1 MHPTY
6 YHPNNDF
13 IHRRTH
19 RKRFS
24 VSKLSSETIQTLP
37 KYSSPP
43 GWSNSVGP
51 PLLTE
56 AESDRPPDY
65 PETAD
70 EADADT
76 EGDQEEHVVY
86 VQHHPAHSPPRRSP
100 THIRRYKRIP
110 AAASDP
116 FLDTLLERSVH
127 ALEMSNALLRTTMST
142 QSTQSSLSTLL
153 SSENESHHFLEVRA
167 RNLSTRIRVNSGVHE
182 TWMDHLQEISEGV
195 DKLFGEEGRSHS
207 ASHSDE
213 GAVSQSL
220 PTTTVPDLRHRRKP
234 SILELNDSSNS
245 CLRYSHPTRGLL
257 VAPAPRALTQ
267 YVESTADPQLITLPS
282 TLGLRASGSSHSV
295 HSRESLSAHRQVT
308 QPPSRMEVLPKT
320 QLESTTPAYHLL
332 SNLVKRSGSLTPP
345 SSVRLLRPRD
355 RCASASPTGTMRGTV
370 PIFSPSPARTLYSS
384 PDRSRLGMRAR
395 ISSSSSETPQGSPT
409 PSNLLPT
416 MPADE
421 ELSPSS
427 SESSDRPTG
436 YRTVQSLRKILND
449 HPSSTSLNTL
459 RRKDSKLHRAPSF
472 LPITPPPA
480 PVQGTSTATASISR
494 LYTKGRHSM
503 STRPPSPPA
512 HSSLKVRSVPP
523 TPAPSPSTMSLSEVF
538 GNGVARV
545 MGSAPS
551 SGVSTP
557 KRISFAE
564 LPESYSA
571 SQPGTSKL
579 RERKSRRKRKQGKGS
594 DKEETGGWFKTLLGG
609 GLSSGLTSMGSR
621 EERIEERMARGWG
634 SRPGYGT
641 LDDWAV

>member
-1 MHPTY
+1 MHSTC
-6 YHPNNDF
+6 YHPNNDL

-24 VSKLSSETIQTLP
+24 VSKSSSETVQTLP
-37 KYSSPP
+37 EYSSPP

-51 PLLTE
+51 PPLTE

-76 EGDQEEHVVY
+76 EGGQEEHIVY
-86 VQHHPAHSPPRRSP
+86 VQHHLVLPPSRRSP
-100 THIRRYKRIP
+100 THIRRRKRVP

-127 ALEMSNALLRTTMST
+127 ALETSNALLRTTMST
-142 QSTQSSLSTLL
+142 QSSLSTLI
-153 SSENESHHFLEVRA
+153 SSENESDHFLEVRA
-167 RNLSTRIRVNSGVHE
+167 RNLSTRIKVSSGVHE
-182 TWMDHLQEISEGV
+182 TWMDHLEEISEGV
-195 DKLFGEEGRSHS
+195 DKLFGDEGRCLS
-207 ASHSDE
+207 ASHLDE
-213 GAVSQSL
+213 GAVSRSL

-234 SILELNDSSNS
+234 SILELNGSSNS
-245 CLRYSHPTRGLL
+245 HLRYSHPTRDVL

-295 HSRESLSAHRQVT
+295 HSRRSLSAHHQEA
-308 QPPSRMEVLPKT
+308 QPPSTAGILPQT
-320 QLESTTPAYHLL
+320 QEESTTPAYHFL
-332 SNLVKRSGSLTPP
+332 SNLVKRSASLTPP
-345 SSVRLLRPRD
+345 SSTRLLRSRD
-355 RCASASPTGTMRGTV
+355 RCASASPTGTMRGTKSL
-370 PIFSPSPARTLYSS
+370 FSSSSMRTLYPSPARS
-384 PDRSRLGMRAR
+384 RSGIQAQTSKSR
-395 ISSSSSETPQGSPT
+395 SEAPRRPSTPPT
-409 PSNLLPT
+409 PLPT
-416 MPADE
+416 MLADE

-436 YRTVQSLRKILND
+436 YRTVQSLRKIIGN
-449 HPSSTSLNTL
+449 HPSSTSVNTL
-459 RRKDSKLHRAPSF
+459 QRKDPKLNRTPF
-472 LPITPPPA
+472 LLPITPPPA
-480 PVQGTSTATASISR
+480 PIQSTSTATASISR

-512 HSSLKVRSVPP
+512 HSSLRVRLVPP
-523 TPAPSPSTMSLSEVF
+523 TPSPSPSTMSLSEAF

-545 MGSAPS
+545 MGSASS

-557 KRISFAE
+557 KRISFAK
-564 LPESYSA
+564 LPESYSG
-571 SQPGTSKL
+571 SQSGTSRL
-579 RERKSRRKRKQGKGS
+579 RERKSRKKNKQVKGV
-594 DKEETGGWFKTLLGG
+594 DKEGAGGWLRTLLSG
-609 GLSSGLTSMGSR
+609 GLSSGGLAGMGSR
-621 EERIEERMARGWG
+621 EERMEERMARGWG

>member
-1 MHPTY
+1 MTHPTY
-6 YHPNNDF
+6 YRSSTDL
-13 IHRRTH
+13 IHRRAL

-24 VSKLSSETIQTLP
+24 VSKLSAETVQTLP
-37 KYSSPP
+37 EYSSPP
-43 GWSNSVGP
+43 DWSNSVCP
-51 PLLTE
+51 PLPTE
-56 AESDRPPDY
+56 VESDRPPDY

-76 EGDQEEHVVY
+76 EGDQEETVVY
-86 VQHHPAHSPPRRSP
+86 VQHHLVHPTPRRSP
-100 THIRRYKRIP
+100 THIRRRKRAP

-142 QSTQSSLSTLL
+142 QSSLSTLF
-153 SSENESHHFLEVRA
+153 SSENEPDHVLEVRA
-167 RNLSTRIRVNSGVHE
+167 RNLSTRIRVSSGIHE
-182 TWMDHLQEISEGV
+182 TWMDHLEEISEGV
-195 DKLFGEEGRSHS
+195 DKLFGDESRSHS
-207 ASHSDE
+207 ASHSDG

-220 PTTTVPDLRHRRKP
+220 PTTTLPDLRHRRKP
-234 SILELNDSSNS
+234 SILDLDRPSSS
-245 CLRYSHPTRGLL
+245 HLLYSHPTRDVL

-282 TLGLRASGSSHSV
+282 TLGLRASGSLHSV
-295 HSRESLSAHRQVT
+295 HSRGSSSMHIQEA
-308 QPPSRMEVLPKT
+308 QPPFAVGVLPEH
-320 QLESTTPAYHLL
+320 QPENTTPAYHLL

-345 SSVRLLRPRD
+345 SSARLLRSRD
-355 RCASASPTGTMRGTV
+355 RRASTSPRGTLRGII
-370 PIFSPSPARTLYSS
+370 PSFSPPSVRTLYSS
-384 PDRSRLGMRAR
+384 PDRSRSAIQTQTSRSRLEMPGR
-395 ISSSSSETPQGSPT
+395 SSTPPT
-409 PSNLLPT
+409 PFPT

-427 SESSDRPTG
+427 SEASDRPTG
-436 YRTVQSLRKILND
+436 YRTVQSLRKILDN
-449 HPSSTSLNTL
+449 HPSSVSVNTL
-459 RRKDSKLHRAPSF
+459 QRKGPKLHRAPAF

-480 PVQGTSTATASISR
+480 PIQGTSTATASISR

-523 TPAPSPSTMSLSEVF
+523 TPAPSPSTMSLSEAF

-545 MGSAPS
+545 MGSVPS
-551 SGVSTP
+551 SGMSTP

-564 LPESYSA
+564 LPESYSG
-571 SQPGTSKL
+571 SRPGMSKL
-579 RERKSRRKRKQGKGS
+579 RWRKGRKKSKQGKGN
-594 DKEETGGWFKTLLGG
+594 DKEETSGWLETLLRG
-609 GLSSGLTSMGSR
+609 GLSSGGLAGMGSR